1 MKIYTIVY
9 NLSIGEKM
17 NAKLVITSV
26 VFAVFILLTATTLAQ
41 PLPYDQ
47 YPSGPDYPGPDYPS
61 DPNYPGPDYPDD
73 PNYPGPDYPD
83 DPTDPYNTW
92 PQQGPGTVPGSNGG
106 NEGHP
111 SEGPSSQQPLSA
123 PSGSNTEAL
132 NYAEGESLSL
142 QEVSSSGMM
151 ASGSGAASAD
161 RSMAF
166 MMVSGLQV
174 WTRYNGVWTTNP
186 ASVFF
191 WRSTSILSYNDQ
203 AQTVWSWEGYPR
215 GRQIWRNLGY
225 RMPGYFHGR
234 FTGDERGWHRLAMWG
249 SRSGWSNVVWIYVR

>member
-1 MKIYTIVY
+1 
-9 NLSIGEKM
+9 M
-17 NAKLVITSV
+17 NAKLLMPSV
-26 VFAVFILLTATTLAQ
+26 VFAVLFLLMATTSAQ
-41 PLPYDQ
+41 SLPYDQ
-47 YPSGPDYPGPDYPS
+47 YPYGPDYQGPYDPT
-61 DPNYPGPDYPDD
+61 DPNYPGQDYP
-73 PNYPGPDYPD
+73 NY
-83 DPTDPYNTW
+83 PTDPYYPGN
-92 PQQGPGTVPGSNGG
+92 QQGPVTDPSSSGG

-111 SEGPSSQQPLSA
+111 AEGPSSSEPLSA

-151 ASGSGAASAD
+151 ASGSGPATSAD

-166 MMVSGLQV
+166 MMTSGLQI
-174 WTRYNGVWTTNP
+174 WTRYNGMWTTNP

-203 AQTVWSWEGYPR
+203 AQRVWSWEGYPR
-215 GRQIWRNLGY
+215 GRQVWSNQGY

-234 FTGDERGWHRLAMWG
+234 FTGDERGWHRLAIWG
-249 SRSGWSNVVWIYVR
+249 SRSGWSNVLWIYVW

>member
-1 MKIYTIVY
+1 
-9 NLSIGEKM
+9 M
-17 NAKLVITSV
+17 NAKLAMTSV
-26 VFAVFILLTATTLAQ
+26 VFAVFIFLTATTLAQ
-41 PLPYDQ
+41 PVPYDQ
-47 YPSGPDYPGPDYPS
+47 NPSGPDWPS
-61 DPNYPGPDYPDD
+61 DPNYPGPDYPG
-73 PNYPGPDYPD
+73 Y
-83 DPTDPYNTW
+83 PTDPYN
-92 PQQGPGTVPGSNGG
+92 PGPHQGPVTVPGSGS

-111 SEGPSSQQPLSA
+111 SEGPSSSEPLSA

-151 ASGSGAASAD
+151 ASGSGSSSSAY
-161 RSMAF
+161 RSMDF

-174 WTRYNGVWTTNP
+174 WTRYNGMWTTGP

-215 GRQIWRNLGY
+215 GRQVWRSLGY

>member
-1 MKIYTIVY
+1 MK
-9 NLSIGEKM
+9 NRLLRS
-17 NAKLVITSV
+17 SV
-26 VFAVFILLTATTLAQ
+26 LFAVFIFLTATALAQ

-47 YPSGPDYPGPDYPS
+47 YPSGPDYPGPYDPLN
-61 DPNYPGPDYPDD
+61 PNYPEQDYP
-73 PNYPGPDYPD
+73 NY
-83 DPTDPYNTW
+83 PTDPYYPG
-92 PQQGPGTVPGSNGG
+92 PQQGPATVPGSSGG
-106 NEGHP
+106 DEGHP
-111 SEGPSSQQPLSA
+111 SSGPTSSQPLSA

-151 ASGSGAASAD
+151 ASSGSGTDSAY
-161 RSMAF
+161 RSMSF
-166 MMVSGLQV
+166 VTTSGLKI
-174 WTRYNGVWTTNP
+174 WTRYNGMWTTNP

-203 AQTVWSWEGYPR
+203 AQTVWFWEGYQS
-215 GRQIWRNLGY
+215 GRQDWNNQGY

-249 SRSGWSNVVWIYVR
+249 SRSGWSNVVWIYVW

>member
-1 MKIYTIVY
+1 
-9 NLSIGEKM
+9 M
-17 NAKLVITSV
+17 NAKLVMTSV
-26 VFAVFILLTATTLAQ
+26 VFAVFIFLTATTIAQ
-41 PLPYDQ
+41 PVPYNQ
-47 YPSGPDYPGPDYPS
+47 YPSWPDWPSDPNNQGPDYP
-61 DPNYPGPDYPDD
+61 NY
-73 PNYPGPDYPD
+73 
-83 DPTDPYNTW
+83 PTDPYNPG
-92 PQQGPGTVPGSNGG
+92 PQQGPVTVPGSGG

-111 SEGPSSQQPLSA
+111 SEGPSSSEPLSA

-132 NYAEGESLSL
+132 NYAEGQSLSQ

-151 ASGSGAASAD
+151 ASGSGAATAD

-166 MMVSGLQV
+166 MMVSGLQI
-174 WTRYNGVWTTNP
+174 WTRYNGMWTTDP

-203 AQTVWSWEGYPR
+203 AQTVWFWEGYPR
-215 GRQIWRNLGY
+215 GRQVWRNLGY

-249 SRSGWSNVVWIYVR
+249 SRSGWSNVVWIYVW